1 MKDIIK
7 DVLSQYKGKQ
17 MNLESVAAIDLLSS
31 EIEKAINGYNK
42 DGLPHHSN
50 VLAEGLYP
58 WHNPHDKRSKENSFV
73 NTESLAIDWTCDI
86 CDEDT
91 SKVDYDYIGS
101 GTNHLSCELQKAHE
115 AEECSTQQPMNWIE
129 GMSRER
135 KGTWPGLDKILG
147 GWIYESPDGGETIY
161 KRPFMDYNP
170 ENKIKLTKEQWKL
183 EKEK

>member
-1 MKDIIK
+1 MKPIDVIRKLVK
-7 DVLSQYKGKQ
+7 DTPNDMQLGELVRQYIRE
-17 MNLESVAAIDLLSS
+17 LE
-31 EIEKAINGYNK
+31 
-42 DGLPHHSN
+42 P
-50 VLAEGLYP
+50 P
-58 WHNPHDKRSKENSFV
+58 
-73 NTESLAIDWTCDI
+73 
-86 CDEDT
+86 
-91 SKVDYDYIGS
+91 
-101 GTNHLSCELQKAHE
+101 Q
-115 AEECSTQQPMNWIE
+115 NWIE

>member
-17 MNLESVAAIDLLSS
+17 MNLESIAAIDLLSS
-31 EIEKAINGYNK
+31 EIEKAINGYSK
-42 DGLPHHSN
+42 DGLPHHAN
-50 VLAEGLYP
+50 VLAEGMYP
-58 WHNPHDKRSKENSFV
+58 WHDSDDS
-73 NTESLAIDWTCDI
+73 DWTCDI

>member
-17 MNLESVAAIDLLSS
+17 MNLESIAAIDLLSS

-42 DGLPHHSN
+42 NGLPHHAN
-50 VLAEGLYP
+50 VLTEGM
-58 WHNPHDKRSKENSFV
+58 WVSNQQKSDDS
-73 NTESLAIDWTCDI
+73 DWTCDI
-86 CDEDT
+86 CGKDT
-91 SKVDYDYIGS
+91 SSVEYDYLGS
-101 GTNHLSCELQKAHE
+101 NTNHLSCELQKAHE
-115 AEECSTQQPMNWIE
+115 EEECSTQQPMNWIE
-129 GMSRER
+129 GMSREL

-147 GWIYESPDGGETIY
+147 GWIYESPDNGETIY

-170 ENKIKLTKEQWKL
+170 KNKIKLTKEQWKL

>member
-17 MNLESVAAIDLLSS
+17 MNLESIAAIDLISS

-50 VLAEGLYP
+50 VLAEGKPFFSEMSGEY
-58 WHNPHDKRSKENSFV
+58 KEDSFV
-73 NTESLAIDWTCDI
+73 NTESLGINWICDI

-115 AEECSTQQPMNWIE
+115 EEECSTQQPMNWIE

-170 ENKIKLTKEQWKL
+170 ENKIKLTKEQWKI

>member
-17 MNLESVAAIDLLSS
+17 MNLESIAAIDLLSS

-42 DGLPHHSN
+42 DGLPHHAN
-50 VLAEGLYP
+50 VLAEGMYP
-58 WHNPHDKRSKENSFV
+58 WHGDDAK
-73 NTESLAIDWTCDI
+73 IDLDNRVREEKINNDWVCDI
-86 CDEDT
+86 CGEDT
-91 SKVDYDYIGS
+91 SSVEYDYLGS
-101 GTNHLSCELQKAHE
+101 NTNHLSCELQKAHE
-115 AEECSTQQPMNWIE
+115 EEECSTQQPMNWIE
-129 GMSRER
+129 GMSREL

-170 ENKIKLTKEQWKL
+170 ENRIKLTKEQWKL

>member
-1 MKDIIK
+1 
-7 DVLSQYKGKQ
+7 
-17 MNLESVAAIDLLSS
+17 
-31 EIEKAINGYNK
+31 
-42 DGLPHHSN
+42 
-50 VLAEGLYP
+50 
-58 WHNPHDKRSKENSFV
+58 
-73 NTESLAIDWTCDI
+73 
-86 CDEDT
+86 
-91 SKVDYDYIGS
+91 
-101 GTNHLSCELQKAHE
+101 
-115 AEECSTQQPMNWIE
+115 MNWIE

>member
-1 MKDIIK
+1 M
-7 DVLSQYKGKQ
+7 DVLSQYKGRQ
-17 MNLESVAAIDLLSS
+17 MNLESIAAIDLISS

-50 VLAEGLYP
+50 VLAEG
-58 WHNPHDKRSKENSFV
+58 
-73 NTESLAIDWTCDI
+73 IDWTCDI

-115 AEECSTQQPMNWIE
+115 AEACSTQQPINW
-129 GMSRER
+129 SRES
-135 KGTWPGLDKILG
+135 KGTWPGLDNILG

-170 ENKIKLTKEQWKL
+170 ENKIKLTKEQWKI
-183 EKEK
+183 EKSKQK

>member
-1 MKDIIK
+1 MKCWHCGSDLIWGGDHDWSVDDPEEQGIVTNLSCSNDKCKTYVEVYHYIK
-7 DVLSQYKGKQ
+7 VK
-17 MNLESVAAIDLLSS
+17 EESS
-31 EIEKAINGYNK
+31 E
-42 DGLPHHSN
+42 
-50 VLAEGLYP
+50 
-58 WHNPHDKRSKENSFV
+58 
-73 NTESLAIDWTCDI
+73 IDWTCDI

-91 SKVDYDYIGS
+91 SKVNYDYIGS

-170 ENKIKLTKEQWKL
+170 ENRIKLTKEQWKI